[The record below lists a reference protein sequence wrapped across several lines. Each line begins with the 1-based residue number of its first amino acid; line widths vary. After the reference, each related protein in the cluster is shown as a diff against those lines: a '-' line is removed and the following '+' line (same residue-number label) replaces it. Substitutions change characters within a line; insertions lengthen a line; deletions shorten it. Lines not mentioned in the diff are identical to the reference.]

1 VKCKKKFPDCG
12 IHLRTVCECCNH
24 IDQLNFEIKL
34 LQQNKW
40 VSVNDRMPPDKTVI
54 DIWDG
59 KHEKRTTD
67 FMYYVDI
74 GFIGYSYITHW
85 KFPYIPNKNEH

>member
-1 VKCKKKFPDCG
+1 
-12 IHLRTVCECCNH
+12 
-24 IDQLNFEIKL
+24 
-34 LQQNKW
+34 
-40 VSVNDRMPPDKTVI
+40 MPPDKTVI